1 MDSFDIVP
9 ETLYDTRFGESEDV
23 YALDADDT
31 LYSGPGV
38 GSHVSADVIFAPPSG
53 PGRASAARR
62 PTVSAR
68 AMAQSILNPTSK
80 RREQLPDAIQH
91 LYPHVFRS
99 YTDDH
104 DAYAVI
110 DWSKCSAA
118 NIWAIITSP
127 HLCVGNT
134 KAMTFMLTFVIKGQ
148 LLTALKHVLGQ
159 PRVDALK
166 AHVTGEVSSRGIK
179 VSPDLER
186 LFIDACSVQ
195 GVLGSVQG
203 ALTTYNITQNHVIR
217 FKSGVFPEVSNVQQW
232 TARVAAIMVEP
243 CLQEDF
249 HSMVNANPS
258 RLAVHEPSLRITN
271 HRQRILE
278 RITNDYVNN
287 PSFIPQSNP
296 SIASWCNDDYDS
308 SIVGKEPRS
317 WVWVSS
323 KIQEIKK
330 TMTDLMKNFNKS
342 GEGESDADMH
352 VRDLDFF
359 ENYAK
364 RDALWFWIY
373 LCWDHGI
380 DIPVWNLASLP
391 EDESLDLGAG
401 DSPTRN
407 TEPSSR
413 KKIKRGREDDDAL
426 TNSVAGLVD
435 VSKRAL
441 DVILANQ
448 QHNQQHS
455 GTIAAVAHHHYPPSS
470 QAPSSQSN
478 STVDTA
484 ILSPARKRASELS
497 ALKDQLQELVAMRE
511 MLPEQLQGPLTT
523 CISKVTDQVHG
534 LICLSPSDLTA

>member
-1 MDSFDIVP
+1 MHLVDALFQDFLESSIQCCGSMDSRDFEIIP

-23 YALDADDT
+23 YAIDTDDT
-31 LYSGPGV
+31 LFCGPGV
-38 GSHVSADVIFAPPSG
+38 PSAVSADIVMAPPSG
-53 PGRASAARR
+53 LGRASAARAVGGGVARR

-68 AMAQSILNPTSK
+68 DMAESILNPATSK
-80 RREQLPDAIQH
+80 RRTKEPLPDAIQP

-110 DWSKCSAA
+110 DWPKCSAA

-159 PRVDALK
+159 RRVDALK
-166 AHVTGEVSSRGIK
+166 VHVTGEVSSRGIK

-195 GVLGSVQG
+195 GVLGSLQC

-232 TARVAAIMVEP
+232 TARVAAIMIEP
-243 CLQEDF
+243 CLQDDF
-249 HSMVNANPS
+249 HSMTNANPS

-308 SIVGKEPRS
+308 SVVGKEPRS

-330 TMTDLMKNFNKS
+330 TMT
-342 GEGESDADMH
+342 E
-352 VRDLDFF
+352 
-359 ENYAK
+359 
-364 RDALWFWIY
+364 
-373 LCWDHGI
+373 
-380 DIPVWNLASLP
+380 
-391 EDESLDLGAG
+391 
-401 DSPTRN
+401 
-407 TEPSSR
+407 
-413 KKIKRGREDDDAL
+413 
-426 TNSVAGLVD
+426 
-435 VSKRAL
+435 
-441 DVILANQ
+441 
-448 QHNQQHS
+448 
-455 GTIAAVAHHHYPPSS
+455 
-470 QAPSSQSN
+470 
-478 STVDTA
+478 
-484 ILSPARKRASELS
+484 
-497 ALKDQLQELVAMRE
+497 
-511 MLPEQLQGPLTT
+511 
-523 CISKVTDQVHG
+523 
-534 LICLSPSDLTA
+534 